1 MFKGQ
6 EFLIINLILM
16 SLIPKSHPRAKS
28 LLIREKLVFGFDH
41 GLVAKEGLLAQGR
54 GEAFDYLLGEKT
66 GKSAKSAIKAAAA
79 QIMLA
84 KLPVISVNGNIAAL
98 CSKEIVRLAKQTG
111 SKIEVNLFYANEK
124 RKNAIVKTLKKSG
137 AKVILGT
144 NFSTRV
150 ALSGIDSARRIV
162 DKNGIFSADVV
173 VVPLEDGDRTLALRK
188 AGKMVITFDLNPLSR
203 TSQTANITIVD
214 NVTRAMDLLIEN
226 CKKLS
231 KTNEK
236 TLEKILK
243 NFDNKKNLSDNINEI
258 KNNLTKR
265 SCIA

>member
-1 MFKGQ
+1 
-6 EFLIINLILM
+6 M

-28 LLIREKLVFGFDH
+28 LLIREKLVAGFDN

-66 GKSAKSAIKAAAA
+66 GKAAKSAIRAAAS
-79 QIMLA
+79 QILLA
-84 KLPVISVNGNIAAL
+84 KLSVISVNGNVAAL
-98 CSKEIVRLAKQTG
+98 CPKEIVKLAKQTN
-111 SKIEVNLFYANEK
+111 SKIEVNLFYSNQK
-124 RKNAIVKTLKKSG
+124 RKDNIVKILKKNG
-137 AKVILGT
+137 AKEVLGT
-144 NFSTRV
+144 NPATK
-150 ALSGIDSARRIV
+150 ATLSGIDSARRIV

-188 AGKMVITFDLNPLSR
+188 AGKIVITFDLNPLSR

-214 NVTRAMDLLIEN
+214 NITRSMDLLIED

-231 KTNEK
+231 KKNKK
-236 TLEKILK
+236 TLEKILT
-243 NFDNKKNLSDNINEI
+243 NFNNKKNLFNNIKEI

-265 SCIA
+265 SRIA